1 MFTTRRSVT
10 IILLLLVLAIQ
21 YPLWFG
27 KGGWLRVMELNNQ
40 LSATVQKNEE
50 LKARNS
56 RLASDIKSLQEGDEA
71 IEDRARG
78 ELAMVKRNE
87 IFVQLLDS
95 RTPENSETMQKT
107 ADKPEKAEKSERSRK
122 H

>member
-21 YPLWFG
+21 YPLWLG
-27 KGGWLRVMELNNQ
+27 KGGWLRVIELNNQ

-50 LKARNS
+50 LKARNA

-71 IEDRARG
+71 IEDRARS

-95 RTPENSETMQKT
+95 RTPENSETVEKT
-107 ADKPEKAEKSERSRK
+107 TERTEKSDRSRK
-122 H
+122 N

>member
-1 MFTTRRSVT
+1 M
-10 IILLLLVLAIQ
+10 
-21 YPLWFG
+21 
-27 KGGWLRVMELNNQ
+27 RVIELNNQ

-50 LKARNS
+50 LKARNA

-71 IEDRARG
+71 IEDRARS

-95 RTPENSETMQKT
+95 RTPENSETVEKT
-107 ADKPEKAEKSERSRK
+107 TERTEKSDRSRK
-122 H
+122 N

>member
-21 YPLWFG
+21 YPLWLG
-27 KGGWLRVMELNNQ
+27 KGGWLRVIELNNQ

-50 LKARNS
+50 LKARNA

-71 IEDRARG
+71 IEDRARS

-95 RTPENSETMQKT
+95 RTPENSEASQKT
-107 ADKPEKAEKSERSRK
+107 ADKPEKEEKSERSRRN
-122 H
+122 